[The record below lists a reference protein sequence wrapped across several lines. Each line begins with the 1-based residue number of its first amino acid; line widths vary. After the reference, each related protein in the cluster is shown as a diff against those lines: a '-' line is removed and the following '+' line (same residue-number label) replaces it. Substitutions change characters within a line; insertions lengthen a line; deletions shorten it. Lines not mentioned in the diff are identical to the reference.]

1 MKAVLRFPRTERRRR
16 SPDEFVRFAGV
27 FLHET
32 KVARAGIRRGAVR
45 TREMSARRRGRRD
58 AMWCGCRQRR
68 GAVRVRVRGRR
79 GAVGVA
85 ITVPTQ
91 KVRGW
96 AQGANVSR
104 ETFARSDKAKRRET
118 GRSESRNKTDPNT
131 TRRNETN

>member
-1 MKAVLRFPRTERRRR
+1 MNSSGWLVFSYTKRR
-16 SPDEFVRFAGV
+16 SRGREYGGVRCEHG
-27 FLHET
+27 
-32 KVARAGIRRGAVR
+32 
-45 TREMSARRRGRRD
+45 EMSTRCRGRRD

-68 GAVRVRVRGRR
+68 GAVRMRVRGRR
-79 GAVGVA
+79 GAVGVV

-104 ETFARSDKAKRRET
+104 ETFARSDEAKRRET